1 LLSTNCRLRSRLSQA
16 CHRIVAKSFAQPSV
30 LFVLD
35 EELVGVLNAQGVDP
49 PWYQRVGCRIMRR
62 RSPNASLSPAEVS
75 SLRRV
80 ASGLAKFLS
89 SDARELLMSMGLIS
103 VTLRGRLVLTEKG
116 KQRLAKETARQPA
129 GQTPNPFGRPPGN

>member
-1 LLSTNCRLRSRLSQA
+1 
-16 CHRIVAKSFAQPSV
+16 
-30 LFVLD
+30 
-35 EELVGVLNAQGVDP
+35 
-49 PWYQRVGCRIMRR
+49 MRR

-103 VTLRGRLVLTEKG
+103 LTLGGRLVLTEEG
-116 KQRLAKETARQPA
+116 KQRLTEETARQPA
-129 GQTPNPFGRPPGN
+129 RAQTPNPFERPPGD

>member
-1 LLSTNCRLRSRLSQA
+1 MIQLISVSVPVRTLLDPTWDRS
-16 CHRIVAKSFAQPSV
+16 
-30 LFVLD
+30 
-35 EELVGVLNAQGVDP
+35 VG
-49 PWYQRVGCRIMRR
+49 WRVMPR

-103 VTLRGRLVLTEKG
+103 LTLGGRLVLTEEG
-116 KQRLAKETARQPA
+116 KQRLAAESARQPA
-129 GQTPNPFGRPPGN
+129 RAQMPNPFERPPGD